1 MTSEFENKHV
11 LIVDDSM
18 SIRHLIKAA
27 LRLYDFHNAI
37 EAEDGQRALKMLS
50 EKKNNIELVISDWE
64 MPNMDGV
71 ELFENMHK
79 DPKLTKIPF
88 ILLTSH
94 GDRDKVKQ
102 AITRGIKNY
111 IVKPFTPEIVLNKVK
126 AVLQ

>member
-1 MTSEFENKHV
+1 MADVFEDTQI

-27 LRLYDFHNAI
+27 LRSYEFYNAI
-37 EAEDGQRALKMLS
+37 EAEDGQRALKTLR
-50 EKKNNIELVISDWE
+50 KKNKIGLVISDWE

-71 ELFENMHK
+71 ELFENMLK
-79 DPKLTKIPF
+79 DSKLSNIPF

-94 GDRDKVKQ
+94 GEKDKVKH

-111 IVKPFTPEIVLNKVK
+111 IVKPFTPQIVHSKVK